1 MTIVLLVVIC
11 ILAIC
16 QPTWDRFT
24 VAMLYAS
31 MCACHW
37 VACTEF
43 VGFWYYFSAGVFDLA
58 IISVIYAY
66 GARIRLTDDFINICV
81 ASIALNFYGWLTWFN
96 YQPPTSYNVA
106 MVALYFIAILSLLR
120 KDCANGK
127 QVNKWHSSVRL
138 FIYKSVAYCLPT
150 QKESQP

>member
-11 ILAIC
+11 ILALL
-16 QPTWDRFT
+16 QPSWDRFT

-31 MCACHW
+31 LCACHL

-58 IISVIYAY
+58 VISVIYAY
-66 GARIRLTDDFINICV
+66 GAKIRLTDDFINISV
-81 ASIALNFYGWLTWFN
+81 ASIALNFYGWLTWLN
-96 YQPPTSYNVA
+96 YQPPISYNLA

-120 KDCANGK
+120 KDCADERSSY
-127 QVNKWHSSVRL
+127 KWSNRIRL
-138 FIYKSVAYCLPT
+138 FIDKGVAYCLPT
-150 QKESQP
+150 QKEARS